1 MIHLFN
7 LKSILMQNR
16 NPFRASSIALLLIG
30 IEIAFLLSGCRT
42 GELQN
47 QVIVLSEKQTFL
59 TRERDSLQQMLD
71 IKTREVEAINNDYST
86 LSLDF
91 KTLTRKNKL
100 LQSRYYSRGEQL
112 KKMSIENEKERS
124 SVSYQIS
131 RNDSLQKELRY
142 LQEKIAAIDKAMADA
157 LRNNTSLAQAV
168 KQQEEKIITDSIA
181 EANKPVLPAPL
192 GESGFISITEIGGGF
207 GLGDVSAESSKSL
220 ISFNTIAAYR
230 INNHYLAGIGTGL
243 HVYNG
248 GTMIPLYIDMRYT
261 FNQAKVTPFIIA
273 DGGVLFNLKSF
284 NSSGLFINPAI
295 GLEKKLTK
303 RLSLNFSTG
312 ILVKQPP
319 AWLKSSFINF
329 KGGVSFRGK

>member
-1 MIHLFN
+1 
-7 LKSILMQNR
+7 MQNR
-16 NPFRASSIALLLIG
+16 NPFRTSSITLLLVG

-47 QVIVLSEKQTFL
+47 QVMILSEKQTFL

-71 IKTREVEAINNDYST
+71 IKTREVNAINTDYTT

-91 KTLTRKNKL
+91 KTLTSKNKL

-112 KKMSIENEKERS
+112 KKMTIENEMERS

-142 LQEKIAAIDKAMADA
+142 LQEKIAAIDKAMAEA
-157 LRNNTSLAQAV
+157 LSNNTTLAQAV
-168 KQQEEKIITDSIA
+168 KQQQEKFITDSIA
-181 EANKPVLPAPL
+181 EANKPDLPL
-192 GESGFISITEIGGGF
+192 LSESGFISITEIGGGF

-220 ISFNTIAAYR
+220 LSFNTIAAYR
-230 INNHYLAGIGTGL
+230 INNHFLTGIGTGV
-243 HVYNG
+243 HAYNG
-248 GTMIPLYIDMRYT
+248 GTMVPLYIDMRYT
-261 FNQAKVTPFIIA
+261 FNHSKLTPFIIA

-295 GLEKKLTK
+295 GLKKKLTD
-303 RLSLNFSTG
+303 RVSLNFSTG